1 MYVSE
6 PQRKGQDLNHCQFC
20 DMGHRQTC
28 FVFLFKNSSLI
39 KCQYEVFVGFCLNIL
54 VAQSPAVLGGPVVI
68 LLQMG
73 KKCALEEWLE
83 VFKPVGVSNTQ
94 FHPMMDPLSLIC
106 DRSITP
112 LKEQTVL
119 S

>member
-1 MYVSE
+1 M
-6 PQRKGQDLNHCQFC
+6 
-20 DMGHRQTC
+20 
-28 FVFLFKNSSLI
+28 
-39 KCQYEVFVGFCLNIL
+39 
-54 VAQSPAVLGGPVVI
+54 I

-112 LKEQTVL
+112 LKEQTVCRDKMIIR
-119 S
+119 